1 VKPTRFAGR
10 TVVCAVVVLAVPSGA
25 AGEGRRGGRQGTATV
40 EGSQVQ
46 AKPTPVADPDL
57 VLDPA
62 QPEFT
67 VVNLPTTL
75 GVPSGRWGFRVS
87 HRFTRD
93 LTAGSFGELLENFF
107 GFDGGAQI
115 GLELRYGLARG
126 WQVGTY
132 RTSDRTIQLFTQYKV
147 VRQSASRP
155 IGLDALAGVE
165 GTNNL
170 RRTDPRQPDGRAVR
184 SPAIGVVVSR
194 TAGRAASVNVTLAWV
209 GNALARLDGGHDAAV
224 VAGIGGR
231 LRVRP
236 TVYLVAEATPRLA
249 RDAPGTALAA
259 FGIEKRVGG
268 HAFQVHVSNGI
279 GSTLAQV
286 ARGAPSA
293 ERWHIGFNI
302 NRKFY

>member
-1 VKPTRFAGR
+1 M
-10 TVVCAVVVLAVPSGA
+10 CAIVVLAVPSGA
-25 AGEGRRGGRQGTATV
+25 AGEGPSGGQRETTAV
-40 EGSQVQ
+40 EASRAQ
-46 AKPTPVADPDL
+46 AQPTPAPDPDR

-75 GVPSGRWGFRVS
+75 GLPSGRWGFRVS

-93 LTAGSFGELLENFF
+93 LTTGSFGELLENFF

-126 WQVGTY
+126 WQTGIY
-132 RTSDRTIQLFTQYKV
+132 RTSDRTIHLFTQYKI

-155 IGLDALAGVE
+155 IGLDALMAIE

-170 RRTDPRQPDGRAVR
+170 RSVDPRQIDGRGVR
-184 SPAIGVVVSR
+184 SPVLGVVASR
-194 TAGRAASVNVTLAWV
+194 TVGHTASLNATIAWV
-209 GNALARLDGGHDAAV
+209 GNALPRHGRHDGV
-224 VAGIGGR
+224 VLGGLGGR

-236 TVYLVAEATPRLA
+236 TVYVVAEVAPRLSGN
-249 RDAPGTALAA
+249 APGSTLAA
-259 FGIEKRVGG
+259 FGVEKRVGG

-286 ARGAPSA
+286 ARGAPTA
-293 ERWHIGFNI
+293 DRWYLGFNI

>member
-1 VKPTRFAGR
+1 MKPTRFTGSS
-10 TVVCAVVVLAVPSGA
+10 VICAVVVLAVPPGA
-25 AGEGRRGGRQGTATV
+25 AGGPGGPQDAAAAIETART
-40 EGSQVQ
+40 Q
-46 AKPTPVADPDL
+46 AEPTQAPDPDL

-75 GVPSGRWGFRVS
+75 GLSPGRWGFRVS

-93 LTAGSFGELLENFF
+93 LTAGSFGEQLENLF

-126 WQVGTY
+126 WQAGIY

-155 IGLDALAGVE
+155 IGLDALVVVE

-170 RRTDPRQPDGRAVR
+170 RRTDPRQPDGRGVR
-184 SPAIGVVVSR
+184 SPAVGAVVSR
-194 TAGRAASVNVTLAWV
+194 TAGRAASVNVTIAWV
-209 GNALARLDGGHDAAV
+209 GNALVRLDGGLDAAV

-236 TVYLVAEATPRLA
+236 TVYLVAETTPRLA

-293 ERWHIGFNI
+293 DRWHIGFNI